1 MSAFQKMLVVVAI
14 MLSVSGMVVVLGL
27 RGNED
32 AIIAEQRLDIL
43 KLQTAVVD
51 LVERVDVLEEA
62 MQELALRQQRDRA
75 VLESEIMRL
84 REERRVMQAQ

>member
-1 MSAFQKMLVVVAI
+1 

-62 MQELALRQQRDRA
+62 MQELALRQRRDRA